1 MNYVEITALLHPL
14 LPAREVLV
22 VELAERGFE
31 SFVETEHGIKAY
43 IQETE
48 FSAQLLEGLM
58 TAEIPEQRIDITTV
72 VIVDQNWNA
81 QWESNF
87 DPIIVDEQCLIRA
100 PFHSIETNYPYTI
113 TIEPKMSFGTGH
125 HATTHLIVSAML
137 PMNCNGKT
145 VLDMGCG
152 TGVLAILAEMRGST
166 QIDAIDI
173 DEWAYENTIENVE
186 RNACKHIRTIQGG
199 AEAIPAEARYDLILA
214 NINRNIL
221 TRDMHLYVQNMNAG
235 ASILF
240 SGFYESDQIEIRTTA
255 EALGLTFLS
264 AKLRNEWCIMHF
276 LNTCNTPLK

>member
-1 MNYVEITALLHPL
+1 MNYVEVTAVLQPL

-31 SFVETEHGIKAY
+31 SFVETEHGVKAY
-43 IQETE
+43 IQEPDFTP
-48 FSAQLLEGLM
+48 QLLEGLM
-58 TAEIPEQRIDITTV
+58 TADIPEQRLDITTV

-87 DPIIVDEQCLIRA
+87 DPIIVDDQCLIRA
-100 PFHSIETNYPYTI
+100 PFHTVVKEYPYTI

-137 PMNCNGKT
+137 PMDCSEKT

-152 TGVLAILAEMRGST
+152 TGVLAILAEMLGST

-173 DEWAYENTIENVE
+173 DEWAYENTLENVE
-186 RNACKHIRTIQGG
+186 RNATKHIRTVKGG
-199 AEAIPAEARYDLILA
+199 AEAIPSDARYDLILA

-221 TRDMHLYVQNMNAG
+221 TRDMHLYVQHMNSG

-240 SGFYESDQIEIRTTA
+240 SGFYESDTHEIRSTA
-255 EALGLTFLS
+255 ENLGLTFGEC
-264 AKLRNEWCIMHF
+264 KLRNEWAMMRF
-276 LNTCNTPLK
+276 SL

>member
-1 MNYVEITALLHPL
+1 MNYVEVTAVLNPL

-31 SFVETEHGIKAY
+31 SFVETENGIKAY
-43 IQETE
+43 IQESDFTP
-48 FSAQLLEGLM
+48 QLLEGLM
-58 TAEIPEQRIDITTV
+58 TTDIPEQRIEITTV
-72 VIVDQNWNA
+72 VIVNENWNA
-81 QWESNF
+81 QWESSF
-87 DPIIVDEQCLIRA
+87 DPIIVDDSCLIRA
-100 PFHSIETNYPYTI
+100 PFHSVAKEYPYTI

-125 HATTHLIVSAML
+125 HATTHLIVSALL
-137 PMNCNGKT
+137 PMDCVGKV

-186 RNACKHIRTIQGG
+186 RNACKYIRTIQGG
-199 AEAIPAEARYDLILA
+199 ADAIPADAMYDLILA

-221 TRDMHLYVQNMNAG
+221 THDMPLYVQHMKPG

-240 SGFYESDQIEIRTTA
+240 SGFYESDQPEIRNAA
-255 EALGLTFLS
+255 ESLGLKFVS
-264 AKLRNEWCIMHF
+264 SNLRNEWTMMHF
-276 LNTCNTPLK
+276 QL